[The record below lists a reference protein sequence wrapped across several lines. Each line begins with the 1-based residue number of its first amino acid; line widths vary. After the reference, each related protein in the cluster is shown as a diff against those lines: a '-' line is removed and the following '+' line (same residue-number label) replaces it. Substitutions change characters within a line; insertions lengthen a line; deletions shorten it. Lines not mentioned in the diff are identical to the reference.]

1 MDEMMHISIA
11 RNILYLPL
19 AIFYTILSIPLF
31 FINLCIPKKKYTRM
45 QLLSAENERSWRLD
59 EMGDF
64 IRMGDKVLDVGCGN
78 GKFGEAIAKKY
89 GAAVCGVDV
98 VNYANSDIQVD
109 LYDGHSLPFENDSFD
124 VIVMAF
130 MLHHVKHQD
139 KIFSEAIRCS
149 RRGIIVYEDTYF
161 TPWQWLFTIWN
172 DFYSNMAVGT
182 VKIVKGLE
190 GKGIWS
196 MPLPFTFRSVKG
208 WHAYFAQKS
217 LKIKKTILR
226 HSDVK
231 PHSKVV
237 FLLEK

>member
-1 MDEMMHISIA
+1 MYISIT

-19 AIFYTILSIPLF
+19 AILYTILSLPLF
-31 FINLCIPKKKYTRM
+31 FINLCIPKKKYAEIQIR
-45 QLLSAENERSWRLD
+45 SAENERARRIED
-59 EMGDF
+59 IGEFIKAGD
-64 IRMGDKVLDVGCGN
+64 RVLDVGCGN
-78 GKFGEAIAKKY
+78 GKFGEAIAEKY
-89 GAAVCGVDV
+89 KADVRGVDV
-98 VNYANSDIQVD
+98 VDYADANITIDF
-109 LYDGHSLPFENDSFD
+109 YDGHKIPFDDDSFD

-139 KIFSEAIRCS
+139 EIFSEAIRCS
-149 RRGIIVYEDTYF
+149 RRGLIVYEDTYF
-161 TPWQWLFTIWN
+161 SPWQRLFTIWN

-190 GKGIWS
+190 GKGIWG

-208 WHAYFAQKS
+208 WHKYFTEKS
-217 LKIKKTILR
+217 LTQKATILR

-231 PHSKVV
+231 PHSKVT